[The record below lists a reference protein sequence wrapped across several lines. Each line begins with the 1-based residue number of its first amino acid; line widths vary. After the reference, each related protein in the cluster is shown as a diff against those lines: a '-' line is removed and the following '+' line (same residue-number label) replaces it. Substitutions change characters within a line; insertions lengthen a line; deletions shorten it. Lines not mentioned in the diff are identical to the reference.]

1 MWALI
6 EHVTPGR
13 WEQVRKPVPEELRDT
28 ALWQVPIEEA
38 SVKARSGTTID
49 PESDFGVPVWAGH
62 VPARLVFGAPVPA
75 NHLPAS
81 VDPAGGDVMLNCA
94 FGDVSLA
101 AAGAGRP
108 G

>member
-1 MWALI
+1 MWR
-6 EHVTPGR
+6 V
-13 WEQVRKPVPEELRDT
+13 Q
-28 ALWQVPIEEA
+28 IEEA

-49 PESDFGVPVWAGH
+49 PESDFGWPVWAGH

-75 NHLPAS
+75 DHLPAS
-81 VDPAGGDVMLNCA
+81 VDPAGRDVTLNPA
-94 FGDVSLA
+94 FGGVTPL